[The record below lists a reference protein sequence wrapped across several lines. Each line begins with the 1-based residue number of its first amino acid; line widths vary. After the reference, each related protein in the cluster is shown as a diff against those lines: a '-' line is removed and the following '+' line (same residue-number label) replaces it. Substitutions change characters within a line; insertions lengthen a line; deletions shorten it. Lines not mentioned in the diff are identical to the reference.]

1 VDLAIQAGA
10 PISLAAAEVMAEGVE
25 LLDDDQLEQVTG
37 GSAMGVVAA
46 GLGLAAA
53 VVTLGA
59 AAVSWVESKNLVEA
73 AKIEA
78 GITTA

>member
-1 VDLAIQAGA
+1 
-10 PISLAAAEVMAEGVE
+10 
-25 LLDDDQLEQVTG
+25 
-37 GSAMGVVAA
+37 
-46 GLGLAAA
+46 LAAA